1 MYVQHLDPPEPP
13 HAVKSLDLLSQL
25 NLEVHTVKCGRQ
37 HTLLLTN
44 NGVRYKLIK

>member
-44 NGVRYKLIK
+44 NGVR